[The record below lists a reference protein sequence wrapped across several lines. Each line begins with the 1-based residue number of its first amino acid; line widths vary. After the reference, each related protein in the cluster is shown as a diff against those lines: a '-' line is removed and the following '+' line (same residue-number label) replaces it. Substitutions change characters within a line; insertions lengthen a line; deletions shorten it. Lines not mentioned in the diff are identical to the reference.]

1 MCNYIKVECTRA
13 LYDHSESNRT
23 SAARDYSR
31 KTFLDRLT
39 HPLVGITGSIWTM
52 LTHLSTPKFQA
63 VLDASERRETPLGAA
78 IREALQVI
86 DSVLEEQG

>member
-1 MCNYIKVECTRA
+1 
-13 LYDHSESNRT
+13 
-23 SAARDYSR
+23 
-31 KTFLDRLT
+31 
-39 HPLVGITGSIWTM
+39 M